1 MFVSGA
7 QRVGESESLL
17 CMQVGISSVLFWMD
31 LESEISVL
39 ESVENNG
46 RVDNVSAVGN
56 LGDLDEA
63 KVQNNGYCVEENSGP
78 GGSPSE
84 TKGKKSE
91 ILGSVSL
98 PPSVIDRDV
107 SPSSTMTKKGGGLKK
122 WRRIKREPNKV
133 GDSSVQTGSL
143 TINEVL
149 NLGGNSG
156 KRVQFDPERKQRSD
170 GSVSSTN
177 AILRS
182 SDDFALLDDSGLQMR
197 PSFSA
202 WTDLGNRE
210 DQRSKSSTTE
220 SSPRVRG
227 EAPTVVGFLH
237 DKRRI
242 PSLSVKDLT
251 HSVRRG
257 MQGKGKIDT
266 GKKSKGGKVKIE
278 KENSHSS
285 TESDS
290 RSYNFVFM
298 HGMPYTRNGIRTEK
312 SIDYNEESGDE
323 DQGIEHRL
331 SNGLHNDF
339 HKNGEGGYKD
349 ALTEDVGADSSWET
363 KDDRSQNNGS
373 SMNMDPLA
381 ESIFG
386 LQSVGEMLEKE
397 VLKLREIG
405 KDLTITDLVQDL
417 SFIEPVNIDVET
429 EIEDL
434 FKRKIEAEVECLAIS
449 RTVQKLRDAVDHVTI
464 LEEQKTLPS
473 DTVKK
478 DVVLE
483 KEAKRLETF
492 CEDTA
497 SADDMLKLQTRVG
510 KYMSCFSV
518 QLVLLVVVL
527 VIFIFQESPKYNG
540 VVPT

>member
-1 MFVSGA
+1 
-7 QRVGESESLL
+7 
-17 CMQVGISSVLFWMD
+17 MQVGISSVLFWMD

-39 ESVENNG
+39 ESVENNEW
-46 RVDNVSAVGN
+46 VDNVFAVGN
-56 LGDLDEA
+56 LGNLDEA
-63 KVQNNGYCVEENSGP
+63 EVQNNGSCVEENSGP
-78 GGSPSE
+78 GGSLSE
-84 TKGKKSE
+84 TKGKESE

-98 PPSVIDRDV
+98 PTSVIDHDV
-107 SPSSTMTKKGGGLKK
+107 SPSSTMTKKGSGLKK

-143 TINEVL
+143 TIVEVL

-177 AILRS
+177 AMLRS
-182 SDDFALLDDSGLQMR
+182 SDDFALLDDSGLEMR

-202 WTDLGNRE
+202 GTDLGNRE
-210 DQRSKSSTTE
+210 DQRSKSSTKE
-220 SSPRVRG
+220 SSPRIRG
-227 EAPTVVGFLH
+227 EASAVLH
-237 DKRRI
+237 DKSRI

-251 HSVRRG
+251 HSVWRG

-266 GKKSKGGKVKIE
+266 GKSSKGGKVKIE

-312 SIDYNEESGDE
+312 SFDYNEESGDE
-323 DQGIEHRL
+323 DQGIEHQL

-349 ALTEDVGADSSWET
+349 ALTEDVGADSSWEA

-373 SMNMDPLA
+373 SMHMDPLA

-386 LQSVGEMLEKE
+386 LQSIMEMLEKE
-397 VLKLREIG
+397 VLKLSEIG

-417 SFIEPVNIDVET
+417 SFIESVNIDVET

-434 FKRKIEAEVECLAIS
+434 FKRKIEAEVECLAMS
-449 RTVQKLRDAVDHVTI
+449 RTVQKLRDAVDQVTI
-464 LEEQKTLPS
+464 LEEQRTLPS

-478 DVVLE
+478 DAVLE

-497 SADDMLKLQTRVG
+497 SADEMLKLQTRVG

-518 QLVLLVVVL
+518 QLVLLVVIS
-527 VIFIFQESPKYNG
+527 VIFIFQESPKYTG
-540 VVPT
+540 LVPT